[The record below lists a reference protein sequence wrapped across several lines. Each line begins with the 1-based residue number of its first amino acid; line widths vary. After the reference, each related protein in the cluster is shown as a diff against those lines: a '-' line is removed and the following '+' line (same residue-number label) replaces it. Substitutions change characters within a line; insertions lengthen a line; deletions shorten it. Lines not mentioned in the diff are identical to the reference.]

1 MQELAEIGVQE
12 NKLIKTLTLQTT
24 RETKFMSTIALIS
37 AIFLPAT
44 FLAVSQS
51 PSTMLCGTDALK
63 KTIFGMNF
71 FDFEDDNIKIPKSF
85 WIYVLVA
92 GSLSGLTVLFWYY
105 WQRRVQSRSVHEN
118 DEFDPEK

>member
-1 MQELAEIGVQE
+1 
-12 NKLIKTLTLQTT
+12 
-24 RETKFMSTIALIS
+24 
-37 AIFLPAT
+37 
-44 FLAVSQS
+44 
-51 PSTMLCGTDALK
+51 MLCGADALK

-71 FDFEDDNIKIPKSF
+71 FDFEDDNIKVSKTF

-105 WQRRVQSRSVHEN
+105 WQRRVQSRSAHEN